1 MKRKPQTEYNVLHIF
16 VGLLLGF
23 MLGGSMIYWHTN
35 RQTDRILNETFDR
48 VMALFSAHT
57 IHLETGDS
65 IILLRENIVPQDII
79 IQKTKNTTSPNNRN
93 NQYRIAQ
100 DKLLYTKILSLPKPV
115 SLDSISN
122 RRLDSLMGN
131 TSKNSVDQVYF
142 IEFWESPLNFIGYK
156 MGKNKI
162 ILYGIKSFELASLAQ
177 YEGKTYLRYLNEYY
191 PLELTTTFK
200 PLVPV
205 NESFFT
211 QDIQPF

>member
-1 MKRKPQTEYNVLHIF
+1 MKRKPQNEYNVLHIF
-16 VGLLLGF
+16 LGLLLGF

-35 RQTDRILNETFDR
+35 RQTDRILNETFDK
-48 VMALFSAHT
+48 VMALFSTHT
-57 IHLETGDS
+57 IHLEAGDS
-65 IILLRENIVPQDII
+65 IILIRDNIAPENIVVQ
-79 IQKTKNTTSPNNRN
+79 QNQNTTVPNNRN

-100 DKLLYTKILSLPKPV
+100 DKLLYTKIISMPNPI
-115 SLDSISN
+115 SSDSTSN

-131 TSKNSVDQVYF
+131 TSQPSTNQVFF

-162 ILYGIKSFELASLAQ
+162 ILYGIKSFDLASLAK

-205 NESFFT
+205 NESFFS